1 MSSTNP
7 KGGSSVDR
15 DRLRRFYL
23 EKLVPAAEQL
33 RKRGVTMF
41 PLGADDAPSWYAD
54 PPTYPEL
61 IEIDPASFGEDLK
74 RLWQSKDLPE
84 LSDLAVA
91 LGGLAGELEVVAEQS
106 EDVSPFVYVM
116 F

>member
-7 KGGSSVDR
+7 KGGKPVDR
-15 DRLRRFYL
+15 ERLRRFYL
-23 EKLVPAAEQL
+23 EQLVPAAERL
-33 RKRGVTMF
+33 RKRGVTLF

-54 PPTYPEL
+54 PPSYPEL
-61 IEIDPASFGEDLK
+61 TAIEPASFGEDLK
-74 RLWQSKDLPE
+74 LLWQSKNLPE
-84 LSDLAVA
+84 LAELAVA
-91 LGGLAGELEVVAEQS
+91 LGSLAGELEIVAEQS